1 MVKPIIAAVGNFDG
15 VHRGHQFL
23 LDETAKF
30 AQSFGAEPGVV
41 LFDPHPRRYFR
52 PNDPP
57 FLLTTPKHRDALLRR
72 YSAKEVYALTFDETL
87 ATMPPGNFIEDVLKK
102 QLGLAGVVAGADFR
116 FGAGRAGDGEML
128 KERGEELGLKVKLV
142 DVISNGSG
150 ADKFGSSDVR
160 KALLEGDVQRAAE
173 ILGRPWSVVATV
185 EEGRKL
191 GRTIGFPTANMM
203 LGEIIAPRQGVYACR
218 ATVDGK
224 TYDAVSN
231 FGRRPTVGADAPLLE
246 TNFFD
251 FDSDL
256 YGREI
261 EVEFIAFLREEKKFN
276 GLEELSAQIALD
288 CKQAKEILSQ

>member
-57 FLLTTPKHRDALLRR
+57 FLLTTPMHRDALLRR
-72 YSAKEVYALTFDETL
+72 YGAKEVYALTFDETL
-87 ATMPPGNFIEDVLKK
+87 ATMPPGNFIEDVLKT

-288 CKQAKEILSQ
+288 CKKAKEILSQ

>member
-72 YSAKEVYALTFDETL
+72 YGAKEVYALTFDETL

-288 CKQAKEILSQ
+288 CKQAKEILS

>member
-72 YSAKEVYALTFDETL
+72 YGAKEVYALTFDETL